1 MRGQRNDIGF
11 PGQPRRRRRWSTDEP
26 GREART
32 ALSALN
38 LRLVLASFGLV
49 TCALLA
55 WLAVVLGS
63 PAVAGILAFLALV
76 AAVDLAV
83 IRWRRRERRRH
94 GDADHSLFE

>member
-1 MRGQRNDIGF
+1 MRGERHDTEF
-11 PGQPRRRRRWSTDEP
+11 PGQPKRRQRWSTDEP

-49 TCALLA
+49 ACTLLA
-55 WLAVVLGS
+55 WWAVVLGS
-63 PAVAGILAFLALV
+63 PVLAAILAFLALV

-83 IRWRRRERRRH
+83 ISWRRRERRSH
-94 GDADHSLFE
+94 GDTDHSLFE

>member
-1 MRGQRNDIGF
+1 MNTSRTRT
-11 PGQPRRRRRWSTDEP
+11 TDTAQP

-49 TCALLA
+49 SCALLA
-55 WLAVVLGS
+55 WWAAALDL
-63 PAVAGILAFLALV
+63 PAGCGVLAFLALV

-83 IRWRRRERRRH
+83 VQYRRRQRASREP
-94 GDADHSLFE
+94 DETSHSLFE